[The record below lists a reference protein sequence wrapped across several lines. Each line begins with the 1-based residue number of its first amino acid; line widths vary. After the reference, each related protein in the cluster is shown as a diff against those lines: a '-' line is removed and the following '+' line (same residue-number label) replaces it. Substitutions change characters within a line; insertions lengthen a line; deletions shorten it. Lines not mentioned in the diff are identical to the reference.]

1 MSFKVNPNSKCGALW
16 YCSHWLPFVGGWCV
30 PTPVMWLA
38 VLLPAAECALPPVDG
53 RLDHLACTYETWVAI
68 WRASFWQK
76 MKTHPMD
83 WPLISPFSSRS
94 TRPSWAWSQNEG
106 TQSRVSTNSQLT
118 YEINEK
124 KTFALRSPWHFFLR
138 FQGHEQQLSIAQRPL
153 CPHGSYGGLVHPSEL
168 SGHGSKEWST
178 F

>member
-1 MSFKVNPNSKCGALW
+1 MWCPVVLFSLAALCGRVVRAHSRCVA
-16 YCSHWLPFVGGWCV
+16 CSAPPCSWMCLATRGWQV
-30 PTPVMWLA
+30 
-38 VLLPAAECALPPVDG
+38 
-53 RLDHLACTYETWVAI
+53 DHLACAYQTWAAI

-76 MKTHPMD
+76 MKTHPVD

-118 YEINEK
+118 CEISEN
-124 KTFALRSPWHFFLR
+124 KTFALRSPWHFFLW
-138 FQGHEQQLSIAQRPL
+138 FQGHEQQLSITQRPL
-153 CPHGSYGGLVHPSEL
+153 YPHGSYGSLVYPSEL
-168 SGHGSKEWST
+168 SRHGSKEWST